1 MRQFFK
7 VAEANKFMYMEALF
21 WKSKRDAF
29 EIENGY
35 GSYTEKYV

>member
-7 VAEANKFMYMEALF
+7 LQEKNKKLFMEALF

-29 EIENGY
+29 EIENDY
-35 GSYTEKYV
+35 ESFNEK